1 MLAQLYQSL
10 NFAKTRKRPRSCIPT
25 HDFVKGHIVVNKF
38 SCLAVAA
45 CLVLVGCSA
54 DRISHFPSHKLTVVQ
69 GNQVDE
75 QAVAALRQGMSKE
88 QVQHL
93 LGTPLLRDAF
103 HPNRW
108 DYTYYT
114 ARNGVIA
121 NRHALTLYFDEQGKL
136 NNIEGNVWDAN
147 QAEQTRLTN

>member
-1 MLAQLYQSL
+1 MI
-10 NFAKTRKRPRSCIPT
+10 FI
-25 HDFVKGHIVVNKF
+25 VKGRIVVNKF
-38 SCLAVAA
+38 SCLAIVA
-45 CLVLVGCSA
+45 CLTLAGCSA
-54 DRISHFPSHKLTVVQ
+54 ERISHFPSHKLTVVQ

-75 QAVAALRQGMSKE
+75 RAIAALQQGMSKE

-93 LGTPLLRDAF
+93 LGTPILRDAF

-114 ARNGVIA
+114 ARNGIIS
-121 NRHALTLYFDEQGKL
+121 NRHALTVYFDEQGYLKH
-136 NNIEGNVWDAN
+136 IEGNTWDAT